1 MQPTAESFYAL
12 IDLVNFDHK
21 VRTYNQE
28 IATLRS
34 QIELLERKKDAIQQ
48 KYHSCKKEVVE
59 RKKEVDTQELTM
71 RELDETERAKKGT
84 LENVADFKEYKSLKS
99 ELDHVHSAQHE
110 QEKRV
115 VYAWDQLE
123 AVQERLNTEQPE
135 YEQSINQATQELERV
150 VAKEQ
155 ELQQELAEYRNHRA
169 AKEKMV
175 PLEWLE
181 KYAIMQARVE
191 DPVVPVEENSCSV
204 CFYQL
209 TGQDGQVVR
218 RGGLAQCKG
227 CYRLL
232 FLQSVMQ
239 GGQ

>member
-34 QIELLERKKDAIQQ
+34 QIEQLERKKEAIEQ
-48 KYHSCKKEVVE
+48 KYVSCKKEVAE
-59 RKKEVDTQELTM
+59 RKKEVDTQELSM
-71 RELDETERAKKGT
+71 RELDETEKTKKT
-84 LENVADFKEYKSLKS
+84 VLEGVADFKEYKSLKS

-115 VYAWDQLE
+115 VYAWDQVE
-123 AVQERLNTEQPE
+123 AAQERLNAEQPE
-135 YEQSINQATQELERV
+135 YERDSNQINHELERAV
-150 VAKEQ
+150 SKEQ

-175 PLEWLE
+175 PIEWLE

-209 TGQDGQVVR
+209 TGQDGQTVR
-218 RGGLAQCKG
+218 RGSLAQCKG